1 MSSTIQVLLRENME
15 VLRQGLVLLDQLDD
29 EQFQCGLPA
38 LKLSG
43 PGPHFRHV
51 IDFYRRLF
59 DGLAPSEGFAGGTPA
74 PAIDYDRRE
83 RDPRIETERS
93 ACRTAIEDL
102 RARLAM
108 IERVDGPMS
117 VRCDQLPSAQS
128 TLARELQ
135 GLVSHTVHH
144 YALIAI
150 AARAQGID
158 PGDEFGVAPS
168 TLAYWRECV
177 S

>member
-1 MSSTIQVLLRENME
+1 MSSPIQVLLRENME
-15 VLRQGLVLLDQLDD
+15 VLRQGLVLLDRLDD
-29 EQFQCGLPA
+29 EQFCNGVPA
-38 LKLSG
+38 LKLAG
-43 PGPHFRHV
+43 PGSHFRHV

-59 DGLAPSEGFAGGTPA
+59 EGLAETDA
-74 PAIDYDRRE
+74 PRTIDYDRRE

-93 ACRTAIEDL
+93 VCRAAIDAL
-102 RARLAM
+102 RARLATL
-108 IERVDGPMS
+108 ERIDGPVS
-117 VRCDQLPSAQS
+117 VRCDQLPSAHS
-128 TLARELQ
+128 TIGRELQ

-150 AARAQGID
+150 AARAHGVD

>member
-1 MSSTIQVLLRENME
+1 MSSLIQVLLRENVE

-29 EQFQCGLPA
+29 EQFCNGVPA

-59 DGLAPSEGFAGGTPA
+59 EGLDAGASPR
-74 PAIDYDRRE
+74 AIDYDRRE
-83 RDPRIETERS
+83 RDPRIESDRRV
-93 ACRTAIEDL
+93 CRAAIDEL
-102 RARLAM
+102 RARLGT
-108 IERVDGPMS
+108 IERIDGPIS
-117 VRCDQLPSAQS
+117 VRCDQLPSAHS
-128 TLARELQ
+128 TLGRELQ

-168 TLAYWRECV
+168 TLAYWREYV

>member
-1 MSSTIQVLLRENME
+1 MSPTIQVLLRENME
-15 VLRQGLVLLDQLDD
+15 VLRQGLDLLDQLDD
-29 EQFQCGLPA
+29 EQFCNGVPA
-38 LKLSG
+38 LKLAG
-43 PGPHFRHV
+43 PGSHFRHV

-59 DGLAPSEGFAGGTPA
+59 EGLAESDSPRT
-74 PAIDYDRRE
+74 IDYDRRE
-83 RDPRIETERS
+83 RDPRIESERS
-93 ACRTAIEDL
+93 ACRAAIDEV
-102 RARLAM
+102 RARLGALG
-108 IERVDGPMS
+108 RVDGRVDRPLA
-117 VRCDQLPSAQS
+117 VRCDQLPTAQS
-128 TLARELQ
+128 TLERELQ

-150 AARAQGID
+150 AARAHGVD

>member
-15 VLRQGLVLLDQLDD
+15 VLRQGLVLLDLLDD
-29 EQFQCGLPA
+29 EQFQCGVPA

-59 DGLAPSEGFAGGTPA
+59 EGLSSDAA

-83 RDPRIETERS
+83 RDPRIETDRS
-93 ACRTAIEDL
+93 VCRAAIDEL
-102 RARLAM
+102 RARLAT
-108 IERVDGPMS
+108 IERVDGPIS
-117 VRCDQLPSAQS
+117 VRCDQLPSAHS
-128 TLARELQ
+128 TLGRELQ

-150 AARAQGID
+150 AARAHGID

>member
-15 VLRQGLVLLDQLDD
+15 VLRQGLVLLDLLDD
-29 EQFQCGLPA
+29 EQFRCGVPA

-59 DGLAPSEGFAGGTPA
+59 EGLSSESA

-83 RDPRIETERS
+83 RDPRIETDRS
-93 ACRTAIEDL
+93 VCRAAIDEL
-102 RARLAM
+102 RARLAT
-108 IERVDGPMS
+108 IERVDGPVS
-117 VRCDQLPSAQS
+117 VRCDQLPSAHS
-128 TLARELQ
+128 TLGRELQ

-150 AARAQGID
+150 AARAHGID